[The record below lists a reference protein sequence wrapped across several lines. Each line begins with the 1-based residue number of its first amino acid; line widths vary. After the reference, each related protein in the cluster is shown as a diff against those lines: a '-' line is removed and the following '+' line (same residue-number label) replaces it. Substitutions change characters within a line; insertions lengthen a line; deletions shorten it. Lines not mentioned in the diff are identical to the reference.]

1 MNEQITRINMKYSV
15 VVPVFNEE
23 ENIPTLHAEIKETL
37 EGMGEPYEIIF
48 IDDGSSDNTV
58 QVVQT
63 LSPVTLIRLRKNY
76 GQTAAMDAGIKTATG
91 DIIITMDGDGQ
102 NPPQEIPKLV
112 KAMEETGKDIIS
124 GWRKNR
130 KDTPMKKFTSRG
142 ANFLRGV
149 LVKDEIHDSGCSL
162 KAYRRECFEGV
173 DLFGEMHRFIP
184 AVLSWSGFTIGEVVV
199 EHRPRMHG
207 STKYNWRRIVK
218 GFIDMLAVW
227 FWRKY
232 SDRPLHLF
240 GAGGLSLIGLG
251 GLLTAYLLIQKV
263 VFKAALTQS
272 SLPLLAVFLVV
283 LGVQFFVSGILA
295 DLAIRNYYSG
305 GKTYYTIRSVDR
317 R

>member
-1 MNEQITRINMKYSV
+1 MKYSV
-15 VVPVFNEE
+15 VVPVYNEE
-23 ENIPTLHAEIKETL
+23 QNIPTLHGEIKTTMEA
-37 EGMGEPYEIIF
+37 MGEQYEIIF
-48 IDDGSSDNTV
+48 IDDGSTDHTA
-58 QVVQT
+58 QVIKT
-63 LSPVTLIRLRKNY
+63 LSPVTFIQLRKNY
-76 GQTAAMDAGIKTATG
+76 GQTAAMDAGIKAATG
-91 DIIITMDGDGQ
+91 EIIITMDGDGQ
-102 NPPQEIPKLV
+102 NPPHEIPKLIQ
-112 KAMEETGKDIIS
+112 AMEETGKDIIS

-149 LVKDEIHDSGCSL
+149 LVKDDIHDSGCSL
-162 KAYRRECFEGV
+162 KAYRKECFEGV

-184 AVLSWSGFTIGEVVV
+184 AVLSWSGFSIGEVVV
-199 EHRPRMHG
+199 EHRPRVHG

-240 GAGGLSLIGLG
+240 GAGGLILIGLSG
-251 GLLTAYLLIQKV
+251 ALMVYLFIAKIFFKVHLTD
-263 VFKAALTQS
+263 S
-272 SLPLLAVFLVV
+272 SLPLLAVLLIV

-295 DLAIRNYYSG
+295 DLAIRNYYSKG
-305 GKTYYTIRSVDR
+305 RTYYTVRSIDR

>member
-1 MNEQITRINMKYSV
+1 MKYSV
-15 VVPVFNEE
+15 VVPVYNEE
-23 ENIPTLHAEIKETL
+23 QNIPLLHEEIKTTMES
-37 EGMGEPYEIIF
+37 MGAPYEIIF
-48 IDDGSSDNTV
+48 IDDGSTDNTAKV
-58 QVVQT
+58 IEG
-63 LSPVTLIRLRKNY
+63 LSPVTFIRLRKNY
-76 GQTAAMDAGIKTATG
+76 GQTAAMDAGIKAASG
-91 DIIITMDGDGQ
+91 EIIITMDGDGQ
-102 NPPQEIPKLV
+102 NPPHEIPKLV

-149 LVKDEIHDSGCSL
+149 LVKDDIHDSGCSL
-162 KAYRRECFEGV
+162 KAYKRECFEGV

-184 AVLSWSGFTIGEVVV
+184 AVLSWSGFSIGEVVV
-199 EHRPRMHG
+199 EHRPRVHG
-207 STKYNWRRIVK
+207 STKYNWRRIIK

-240 GAGGLSLIGLG
+240 GAGGFVLIG
-251 GLLTAYLLIQKV
+251 IS
-263 VFKAALTQS
+263 AALMVYLFIAKIFFKVHLTES
-272 SLPLLAVFLVV
+272 SLPLLAVLLVV

-295 DLAIRNYYSG
+295 DLAIRNYYSKG
-305 GKTYYTIRSVDR
+305 RTYYTVRSIDR

>member
-1 MNEQITRINMKYSV
+1 MKYSV
-15 VVPVFNEE
+15 VVPVYNEE
-23 ENIPTLHAEIKETL
+23 KNVGILHAEIKEAL
-37 EGMGEPYEIIF
+37 EGMGQPYEIIF
-48 IDDGSSDNTV
+48 IDDGSSDGTV
-58 QVVQT
+58 QAVKQ
-63 LSPVTLIRLRKNY
+63 LQPVTLVQLRKNY
-76 GQTAAMDAGIKTATG
+76 GQTAAMDAGIKAATG
-91 DIIITMDGDGQ
+91 EIIITMDGDGQ
-102 NPPQEIPKLV
+102 NPPSEIPKLV
-112 KAMEETGKDIIS
+112 QAMEETGKDIIS

-199 EHRPRMHG
+199 EHRPRVHG
-207 STKYNWRRIVK
+207 STKYNWKRIVK

-240 GAGGLSLIGLG
+240 GAGGLTLIGAG
-251 GLLTAYLLIQKV
+251 GLLVVYLFIQKV
-263 VFKAALTQS
+263 FFYAELTRS
-272 SLPLLAVFLVV
+272 NLPLLAVLLIV

-295 DLAIRNYYSG
+295 DLAIRNYYSNG
-305 GKTYYTIRSVDR
+305 RTYYTVRSVKR
-317 R
+317 F